1 MNASPYLLG
10 LEKSCYND
18 DFAPKLLRHSLARRN
33 MGGLGSTRW
42 IGESTK
48 DTVDD
53 TRSLDINRLHHAGCL
68 HPGYRGGWE
77 WKRDGARVAWINLF
91 RDDHR
96 LILSYRYRKDGGEWR
111 DVDQPTPVVWMP
123 CRFGGRRPY
132 FLCPGKVN
140 GIHCYRRVTKLYGAG
155 VYFLCRHCY
164 QLAYACQREDRYVRA
179 SRRADNIRM
188 RLGGDP
194 GTALPF
200 PERPKGMHH
209 RTYERLRSEVMKS
222 ETLVDLPFCCRACRV
237 PKV

>member
-53 TRSLDINRLHHAGCL
+53 TRSLDINRLNHAGCL

-164 QLAYACQREDRYVRA
+164 QLAYACQRKIATSAPRA
-179 SRRADNIRM
+179 ARITSACGSAETRGRRCRSLSVQRVCTIGLTSAS
-188 RLGGDP
+188 
-194 GTALPF
+194 AL
-200 PERPKGMHH
+200 K
-209 RTYERLRSEVMKS
+209 
-222 ETLVDLPFCCRACRV
+222 
-237 PKV
+237 

>member
-1 MNASPYLLG
+1 M
-10 LEKSCYND
+10 
-18 DFAPKLLRHSLARRN
+18 ARTFD
-33 MGGLGSTRW
+33 LTR
-42 IGESTK
+42 
-48 DTVDD
+48 
-53 TRSLDINRLHHAGCL
+53 
-68 HPGYRGGWE
+68 
-77 WKRDGARVAWINLF
+77 
-91 RDDHR
+91 
-96 LILSYRYRKDGGEWR
+96 EWR

-200 PERPKGMHH
+200 PERPKGMHRH
-209 RTYERLRSEVMKS
+209 TILHARLPLPVIRASRSMPTWRKNSIPASV
-222 ETLVDLPFCCRACRV
+222 TNP
-237 PKV
+237 P